1 MTEKIQ
7 LVINLIF
14 LVFTLLP
21 VVIGL
26 VRYLGVVTKNKSLE
40 TLAEQATTIV
50 KAIEQTGILGSANK
64 RDIATRQLTE
74 IAKSLGIKL
83 SANQISAFIE
93 QAVFNMNADAQ
104 KETETPEEES
114 TTKQLSLFEEGK

>member
-7 LVINLIF
+7 LVINFIF

-26 VRYLGVVTKNKSLE
+26 VRYLGVVTKNKSLV

-50 KAIEQTGILGSANK
+50 KAIEQSGILGSANK
-64 RDIATRQLTE
+64 KDIAMRQLSE
-74 IAKSLGIKL
+74 MAKSLGITL
-83 SANQISAFIE
+83 TDEQISAFIE
-93 QAVFNMNADAQ
+93 QAVFNMNKDVK
-104 KETETPEEES
+104 KETEVVEEE

>member
-50 KAIEQTGILGSANK
+50 KSIEQTGILGSANK

-93 QAVFNMNADAQ
+93 QAVFNMNAETK

>member
-7 LVINLIF
+7 LAINFII

-21 VVIGL
+21 IVIRL
-26 VRYLGVVTKNKSLE
+26 VKYLGVVTKNKSLE

-50 KAIEQTGILGSANK
+50 KAIEQSGILGSANK
-64 RDIATRQLTE
+64 KDIATRQLTE
-74 IAKSLGIKL
+74 MAKSLGITL
-83 SANQISAFIE
+83 SADQISAFIE
-93 QAVFNMNADAQ
+93 QAVFNMNADTK

>member
-7 LVINLIF
+7 LAINFII

-21 VVIGL
+21 IVIHL
-26 VRYLGVVTKNKSLE
+26 VKYLGVVTKNKSLE
-40 TLAEQATTIV
+40 TLSEQATTIV
-50 KAIEQTGILGSANK
+50 KAIEQLGILGSANK
-64 RDIATRQLTE
+64 RDMATRQLTE
-74 IAKSLGIKL
+74 IAKSLGITL

-93 QAVFNMNADAQ
+93 QAVFNMNAETK

>member
-26 VRYLGVVTKNKSLE
+26 VRYLGVVTQNKSLE

-50 KAIEQTGILGSANK
+50 KSIEQTGILGSANK

-93 QAVFNMNADAQ
+93 QAVFNMNADTK